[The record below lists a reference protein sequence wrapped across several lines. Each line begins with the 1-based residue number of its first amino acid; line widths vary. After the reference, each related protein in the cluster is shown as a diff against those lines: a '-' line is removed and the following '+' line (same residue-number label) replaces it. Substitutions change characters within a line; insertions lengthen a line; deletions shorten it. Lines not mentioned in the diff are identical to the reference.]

1 MALREDT
8 RDLHHACEQHPVGA
22 AMSDG
27 TVDAQTWT
35 DWLGCLATVHAFLD
49 WHVAPELRRIE
60 RLGEDVRAM
69 AARGYQPRANGAALR
84 YAALG
89 LHVEAATYVFTG
101 AHLMGGEVMRR
112 KLENRL
118 PCEHLR
124 WYNRRASL
132 DLWRPY
138 REATGISERARD
150 AFAAIL
156 SMMDEIVETRSAN
169 SGFG

>member
-8 RDLHHACEQHPVGA
+8 RDLHHACEAHPVGA
-22 AMSDG
+22 SMSDG
-27 TVDAQTWT
+27 DVDPQTWT

-49 WHVAPELRRIE
+49 WYVEMELRRID
-60 RLGEDVRAM
+60 RLNVDLTAM

-101 AHLMGGEVMRR
+101 AHLMGGAVMEKR
-112 KLENRL
+112 LGERL

-124 WYNRRASL
+124 WSNRRASL

-138 REATGISERARD
+138 REATGISAPARD

-156 SMMDEIVETRSAN
+156 AMMDEIKEGRA
-169 SGFG
+169 